1 MSSPASGGSV
11 RSGAPGSVEAAH
23 SPRVAYQGEPGA
35 FSEEGV
41 LSAFAAPQ
49 AVALPTWRAV
59 FQAVNDGTVDAGVL
73 PIERSA
79 GGSVREIYDL
89 LFKFDEL
96 RIVGEVTVPVHLLSL
111 IHISEP
117 T

>member
-1 MSSPASGGSV
+1 MKSG
-11 RSGAPGSVEAAH
+11 

-41 LSAFAAPQ
+41 LSAFVAPQ

-96 RIVGEVTVPVHLLSL
+96 RIVGEVTVPVHLALL
-111 IHISEP
+111 ALP
-117 T
+117 